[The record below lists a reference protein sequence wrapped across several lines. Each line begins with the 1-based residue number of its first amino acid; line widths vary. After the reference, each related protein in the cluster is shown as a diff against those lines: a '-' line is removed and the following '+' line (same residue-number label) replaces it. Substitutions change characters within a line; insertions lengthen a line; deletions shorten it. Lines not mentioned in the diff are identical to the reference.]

1 MDTITKVKEMAAA
14 SVFNYDAI
22 AEMIGM
28 GLPTLNAVLNGK
40 YKYNTEKL
48 LSSMDDWCFASGERL
63 LEIQSE
69 LKRLKVPFRGKPEPS
84 ILMARI
90 QLHAE
95 RAAIIKGRSIDKT
108 GMSTPTKAAASL
120 QS

>member
-22 AEMIGM
+22 AEMVGV
-28 GLPTLNAVLNGK
+28 GSPTLNAVLNGK
-40 YKYNTEKL
+40 YKSNPEKL
-48 LSSMDDWCFASGERL
+48 LNLMDDWCFSSGVRL

-90 QLHAE
+90 QLHADV
-95 RAAIIKGRSIDKT
+95 RLLSKAVVLIKQG
-108 GMSTPTKAAASL
+108 
-120 QS
+120 